1 MNILIIEDHD
11 ALREVT
17 MSALMEMG
25 HKVRGICSAETLNA
39 ELEISVPHILILDL
53 NLPGEDGLSLARR
66 LRRLHPTIGIIM
78 VTARNE
84 LTDKISGYENGADI
98 YLTKP
103 TSLEE
108 LAAAVSALS
117 RRIITWSGDSL
128 QAPFDPE
135 KLKATERARALYE
148 QLVNTRGKLPTM
160 EELATQ
166 YGCSIRTLNTEF
178 STEYGQPV
186 SAFLIEYRF
195 KLAHDAV
202 QQTTIPLKILA
213 EQLGYSHVNHFSTA
227 FRKKFG
233 YAPGYLRKNNG
244 AGP

>member
-1 MNILIIEDHD
+1 MNILVIEDHD
-11 ALREVT
+11 PLREVT
-17 MSALMEMG
+17 IFALTEMG
-25 HKVRGICSAETLNA
+25 HKVRGIGSAEALNA

-53 NLPGEDGLSLARR
+53 NLPGEDGLSLAGR
-66 LRRLHPTIGIIM
+66 LRRMHPTIGIVM

-84 LTDKISGYENGADI
+84 LTDKISGYESGADI

-108 LAAAVSALS
+108 LAAAVNALS
-117 RRIITWSGDSL
+117 RRIITWAGDFL
-128 QAPFDPE
+128 QLPLDKG
-135 KLKATERARALYE
+135 KLKATERSRAIYE

-166 YGCSIRTLNTEF
+166 YGCSIRILNNEF
-178 STEYGQPV
+178 SAEYGQPV
-186 SAFLIEYRF
+186 AASLAEYRF

-202 QQTTIPLKILA
+202 QQTTIPLKVLA
-213 EQLGYSHVNHFSTA
+213 QQLGYSHVNHFISA

-233 YAPGYLRKNNG
+233 YAPGKLRR
-244 AGP
+244 